1 MSMAVDFGYDEWE
14 APESDYFYHEE
25 EDVPGPE
32 VICRDCVPTAGSIEV
47 TAEFID
53 PFGFEEE
60 TVEQA
65 RKRMTAAE
73 RAADM
78 RFECGNTNPTIEAG
92 DD

>member
-1 MSMAVDFGYDEWE
+1 V
-14 APESDYFYHEE
+14 
-25 EDVPGPE
+25 
-32 VICRDCVPTAGSIEV
+32 R
-47 TAEFID
+47 AEFD
-53 PFGFEEE
+53 GAAFDAWLTREDDETWSCQLEEE

-65 RKRMTAAE
+65 RERMTAAE